1 MEIVK
6 SCELWHRSQ
15 RFRNNPLRDG
25 CLAAHCQGEDE
36 VAQEFWVLGIN
47 SRCSP
52 KVGNSLAVF
61 AGLGKRGT
69 SEVLEHCVF
78 RGALCQASG
87 AFLGGGK
94 SALRQVTAD
103 LLDILRSHVGVV

>member
-1 MEIVK
+1 M
-6 SCELWHRSQ
+6 
-15 RFRNNPLRDG
+15 
-25 CLAAHCQGEDE
+25 
-36 VAQEFWVLGIN
+36 
-47 SRCSP
+47 
-52 KVGNSLAVF
+52 F

-103 LLDILRSHVGVV
+103 LLDILRSHVGVVYGQYVSQKVILSARVWPEHERRGAGGLSETRTFGNLVEVSNRLL